1 MSLQKK
7 QVQKSWK
14 RDIFFI
20 VHFSRQTNGGVWTPK
35 TPPYLALGKQKWFG
49 RWRAV
54 K

>member
-7 QVQKSWK
+7 RAQKCWK

-35 TPPYLALGKQKWFG
+35 TPLAYALARGEGHKKSE
-49 RWRAV
+49 A
-54 K
+54 